1 MKYFL
6 DFEGTQFSHR
16 IISIG
21 ATCENGHS
29 FYSLMKPESKYKIS
43 DMITILTG
51 ITTEDIDDAKST
63 IEVFNEFYN
72 WVLTQEEEA
81 KENEVNWNPQWYVWG
96 SEDINFVQGTFKD
109 CVNDPCARMI
119 LGDIAGG
126 LIDYCNKFCQRFNI
140 KQRGLLKVAQ
150 AFDHTKEQNHNALSD
165 AMLLQFVHSCEE
177 KYAKAEIK
185 KMVARLTFV
194 EEKPPTP
201 KWTKSDLPRGT
212 IVTISNNK
220 KITHSFE
227 TANDAAKWLISEKKI
242 KDKEESEIAE
252 KIFEAAK
259 KRNNYY
265 IPWRMIGE

>member
-43 DMITILTG
+43 DMITELTG
-51 ITTEDIDDAKST
+51 ITTEDIDSAKSA

-96 SEDINFVQGTFKD
+96 SEDINFIQSTFRD
-109 CVNDPCARMI
+109 CANDPCARMI

-126 LIDYCNKFCQRFNI
+126 LIDYCDKFCQRFNI

-165 AMLLQFVHSCEE
+165 AMLLQFVYSCEE
-177 KYAKAEIK
+177 KYTKAEIK
-185 KMVARLTFV
+185 KMVARLT
-194 EEKPPTP
+194 EIENLPPRP
-201 KWTKSDLPRGT
+201 KWTESDLPKGT
-212 IVTISNNK
+212 IVTISNSRKVKKSFTSAEEAAKWIIEEK
-220 KITHSFE
+220 KIT
-227 TANDAAKWLISEKKI
+227 NISEEVMARRIVK
-242 KDKEESEIAE
+242 
-252 KIFEAAK
+252 AAK
-259 KRNNYY
+259 KRETYY
-265 IPWRMIGE
+265 APWRMIGE